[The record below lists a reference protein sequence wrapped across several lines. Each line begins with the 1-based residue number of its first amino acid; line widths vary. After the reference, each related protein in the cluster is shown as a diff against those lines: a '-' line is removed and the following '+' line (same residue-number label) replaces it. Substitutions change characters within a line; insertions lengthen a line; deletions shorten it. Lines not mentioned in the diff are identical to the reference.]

1 MAKTKGLEITAHA
14 RRQMMADQIDPRV
27 VDLVVKFG
35 CKVWGKLICK
45 ELTSDDLEE
54 ISLHQDGTQLVF
66 NKHLL
71 LKGDLKKKHLAQEN
85 WNELIGLTVVTVKN
99 KVIAVYYDEL
109 LRRKLFADKFDP
121 ADTLQKTGGYQ
132 SLIGAS

>member
-1 MAKTKGLEITAHA
+1 MPKSKALEITAHA
-14 RRQMMADQIDPRV
+14 RKQMMADQIDPRV
-27 VDLVVKFG
+27 VDLIVNYG
-35 CKVWGKLICK
+35 CKVWGKLICR

-71 LKGDLKKKHLAQEN
+71 LKGDLKKKALAHEN

-99 KVIAVYYDEL
+99 KVIAVYYDEF

-121 ADTLQKTGGYQ
+121 ADTLQKSSGYQ
-132 SLIGAS
+132 SLIGAT